1 GLNIGRRLPHNLSV
15 TPCPVFAG
23 AGPRVAA
30 KRAKIKAM
38 PDGAQKDLMIAL
50 ERTKAQIRARVEHPF
65 HVVKN
70 LFRHRKVRYKGLLKN
85 TAQLFSL
92 FALANLVIA
101 RNRLRSIHGRS
112 PSSV

>member
-1 GLNIGRRLPHNLSV
+1 MEAPI
-15 TPCPVFAG
+15 
-23 AGPRVAA
+23 
-30 KRAKIKAM
+30 I
-38 PDGAQKDLMIAL
+38 D
-50 ERTKAQIRARVEHPF
+50 EHPF

-101 RNRLRSIHGRS
+101 RRRLRSIHGRS
-112 PSSV
+112 PSCA